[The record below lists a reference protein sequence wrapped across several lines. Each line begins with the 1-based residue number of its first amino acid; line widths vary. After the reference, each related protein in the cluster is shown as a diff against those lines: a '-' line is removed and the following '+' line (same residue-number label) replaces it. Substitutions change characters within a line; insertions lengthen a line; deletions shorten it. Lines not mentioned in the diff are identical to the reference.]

1 METKPE
7 YLSLIEIKALLGAIS
22 NSRDHA
28 IVVLFLTTGIFMN
41 ELLDLKVAAIHWEK
55 KKITVEGS
63 RARTLVLN
71 QQAFDALSQWSKD
84 RPQTPCPN
92 FFITNKGVVKAL
104 SDRSINHLIHKYAV
118 QAKIIGAKKSVN
130 VHTLRNTFATN
141 LMAQDVSVK
150 KASEVLGISDPKAIK
165 RYTKESISRV
175 AQTNSVPTPRHV
187 DATRGAKLGED
198 KKVEEQ
204 GTVGGDSQVIV
215 EKNISPKSIPEKEIT
230 APAEKGIPETDPT
243 DISKTLEA
251 LDSRSRL
258 SKFISKVFPSK
269 PNSMRASTNAGVI
282 NAQAQ
287 AQAQS
292 QNQITIDPE
301 TIIFGR
307 DSVIA
312 ELTQNLSKGQPTLLT
327 GKLGLGKSHILKHIA
342 AKLAPNVIFFSA
354 PTPTKT
360 VLTQICDSLYVD
372 WMDKLGTRAS
382 NAALMQHIAENKVA
396 QLPVLILDN
405 MDKLKASDAE
415 SILFLLEHFTVLG
428 AVADLN
434 PKLKPVWWKF
444 KEVELKPLKV
454 DDCKELIKHLS
465 TSLHISNYEM
475 LETKLLS
482 TANGFPL
489 AIVEMIHQLS
499 LNSRITP
506 QTIREADHA
515 AGQHYRDWTPMI
527 AVMWGALTAFRFIS
541 LGTHSFEGYIL
552 AGFGISVFGV
562 LRFFMVKLR

>member
-7 YLSLIEIKALLGAIS
+7 YLSLIEVNALLKEIS

-28 IVVLFLTTGIFMN
+28 IVVLFLTTGIFMG
-41 ELLDLKVAAIHWEK
+41 ELIELKVEAINWEK
-55 KKITVEGS
+55 KKIVISGS
-63 RARTLVLN
+63 RARTLILN

-92 FFITNKGVVKAL
+92 FFITSKGEVKKL
-104 SDRSINHLIHKYAV
+104 SDRSINHLIRKYAV

-141 LMAQDVSVK
+141 LMAQDVSIK

-165 RYTKESISRV
+165 RYTKESISR
-175 AQTNSVPTPRHV
+175 
-187 DATRGAKLGED
+187 ATQSAKLNNEN
-198 KKVEEQ
+198 KVEEQ
-204 GTVGGDSQVIV
+204 KKVIGDPQIVV
-215 EKNISPKSIPEKEIT
+215 EKNISKPEAPQKDIPQKDM
-230 APAEKGIPETDPT
+230 AA
-243 DISKTLEA
+243 ISKTLEA
-251 LDSRSRL
+251 LDSRSKLR
-258 SKFISKVFPSK
+258 KFISKVFPSK
-269 PNSMRASTNAGVI
+269 PADMKASTSNALMSI
-282 NAQAQ
+282 QD
-287 AQAQS
+287 QS
-292 QNQITIDPE
+292 QTTSVIDPE

-307 DSVIA
+307 SSVIA
-312 ELTQNLSKGQPTLLT
+312 EITQNLSKGQSTLLT
-327 GKLGLGKSHILKHIA
+327 GKLGLGKSHILKHIS
-342 AKLAPNVIFFSA
+342 AKLTPNRIYFST
-354 PTPTKT
+354 PIPTK
-360 VLTQICDSLYVD
+360 VLLTQICDSLYAD
-372 WMDKLGTRAS
+372 WKDKLGTRAS
-382 NAALMQHIAENKVA
+382 NATLMQHIAENKVD

-405 MDKLKASDAE
+405 LDKLKTSDSE

-444 KEVELKPLKV
+444 MDVELKPLKLE
-454 DDCKELIKHLS
+454 DSKTLIKHLT

-499 LNSRITP
+499 LNSRITA

-515 AGQHYRDWTPMI
+515 AGQSYRDWTPMI

-562 LRFFMVKLR
+562 LKFFMVKLR

>member
-7 YLSLIEIKALLGAIS
+7 YLSLIEVNALLKEIS
-22 NSRDHA
+22 NSRDQA
-28 IVVLFLTTGIFMN
+28 IVVLFLTTGIFMR
-41 ELLDLKVAAIHWEK
+41 ELIELKVEAINWEK

-63 RARTLVLN
+63 RARTLILN

-150 KASEVLGISDPKAIK
+150 KAGEVLGISDPKAIK
-165 RYTKESISRV
+165 RYTKESISR
-175 AQTNSVPTPRHV
+175 ATQATASPPPRYAE
-187 DATRGAKLGED
+187 ATRGAKVADD
-198 KKVEEQ
+198 KKVEIQ
-204 GTVGGDSQVIV
+204 KKVSSDSQGVV
-215 EKNISPKSIPEKEIT
+215 EKSIPQESIPKKNTTANSEKEI
-230 APAEKGIPETDPT
+230 PDIAE
-243 DISKTLEA
+243 TLEA

-258 SKFISKVFPSK
+258 TKLISKAFPSK
-269 PNSMRASTNAGVI
+269 PADMKASTSIGAMNS
-282 NAQAQ
+282 QDQ
-287 AQAQS
+287 SQAQS
-292 QNQITIDPE
+292 QNQIAIDPE

-307 DSVIA
+307 NSVIA
-312 ELTQNLSKGQPTLLT
+312 ELTQNLSKGQSTLLT
-327 GKLGLGKSHILKHIA
+327 GKLGLGKSHILKHIS
-342 AKLAPNVIFFSA
+342 AKLTPNRIYFST
-354 PTPTKT
+354 PIPTK
-360 VLTQICDSLYVD
+360 VLLTQICDSLFVD
-372 WMDKLGTRAS
+372 WKDKLGTRAS
-382 NAALMQHIAENKVA
+382 NATLMQYIAENKVE
-396 QLPVLILDN
+396 QLPILILDN
-405 MDKLKASDAE
+405 LDKLKASDAE

-428 AVADLN
+428 SVADLN

-444 KEVELKPLKV
+444 KELELKPLKV

-465 TSLHISNYEM
+465 ASLHISNYEM

-489 AIVEMIHQLS
+489 ALVEMIHQLS

-515 AGQHYRDWTPMI
+515 AGQSYRDWTFMI

-562 LRFFMVKLR
+562 LKFFMVKLR